1 MKLSKLFSAVIGCL
15 FVTACATDPVPL
27 NQSQP
32 DAVSQQGS
40 ASPADCAKPQ
50 ALPQINCSDTVTASF
65 DRNGKLWIVWV
76 QQQHIYLQASD
87 DAGRHFSAPA
97 MVNADA
103 EAIAAHGEYRPKI
116 EIGPEGNVY
125 LTWTQSLEK
134 RHTGHI
140 RFSRSTD
147 GGKTFSM
154 PVTVNDNLDVISH
167 RFDALALGKNGEV
180 FIAWLDS
187 RDKEKAKAAKQEF
200 NGTAVYYAWSGDGG
214 LSFHPNQI
222 VAPHSCECC
231 RLGVAIGQDNLPVVM
246 WRHVYDGNIRDH
258 ALSRFRS
265 WNEPGPVQRVSS
277 ENWQIDACP
286 HHGPGLSIADDGTL
300 HAVWFSGAA
309 DKQGLFYG
317 HSLQG
322 TAGFSAPYRFGNP
335 GAKHPQVL
343 ALGRRVAVAWSEF
356 DGSHTLVKLIRSDD
370 GGSSW
375 SQPEVAESSQTAAD
389 DAFLL
394 SHGGK
399 MYLSWQTAGGYR
411 FREI

>member
-1 MKLSKLFSAVIGCL
+1 MKISKLFLALITP
-15 FVTACATDPVPL
+15 FVVSACATDAVPVDQNP
-27 NQSQP
+27 
-32 DAVSQQGS
+32 AAAQQG
-40 ASPADCAKPQ
+40 AVNQADCTKAQ
-50 ALPQINCSDTVTASF
+50 ALPQRGCSDTVTASF
-65 DRNGKLWIVWV
+65 DSNGTLWIAWV
-76 QQQHIYLQASD
+76 QQQHIYLQTSD
-87 DAGRHFSAPA
+87 DGGRSFSKPVR
-97 MVNADA
+97 VNADA

-116 EIGPEGNVY
+116 KIGPEGNVY

-147 GGKTFSM
+147 GGRTFSK

-180 FIAWLDS
+180 FIAWLDA

-200 NGTAVYYAWSGDGG
+200 NGTAVYYAWSDNGG
-214 LSFHPNQI
+214 ASFYPNKI

-231 RLGVAIGQDNLPVVM
+231 RLGVEIAPDNRPLVL

-258 ALSRFRS
+258 VLSRFS
-265 WNEPGPVQRVSS
+265 DWHTPGPVQRVSH
-277 ENWQIDACP
+277 ENWKIDACP
-286 HHGPGLSIADDGTL
+286 HHGPGLSITDDGTI
-300 HAVWFSGAA
+300 HAVWFSGAP
-309 DKQGLFYG
+309 DNQGLFYA

-322 TAGFSAPYRFGNP
+322 AAEFSQPYRLGNP

-343 ALGRRVAVAWSEF
+343 ALGQRLAVVWSEF
-356 DGSHTLVKLIRSDD
+356 DGSKNLVKLIKSDD
-370 GGSSW
+370 GGNRW
-375 SQPEVAESSQTAAD
+375 TQPEIAEATPDAAD

-394 SHGGK
+394 SDGDRI
-399 MYLSWQTAGGYR
+399 YLSWQTAGGYR